1 MHSILK
7 EKQLFTP
14 FELHQQFEDYLV
26 LQDQTGDPK
35 ELYEPMQYILSLGG
49 KRLRPVLLLMAANL
63 FSDTIGNAMGPS
75 VGLEMFHN
83 FTLIHDDI
91 MDEAPL
97 RRGHQTVHEKFGLN
111 TALLSG
117 DIMFVK
123 AGTYMFLDDM
133 QISIEMQK
141 VFSQMAIAVCEGQQ
155 MDMNFE
161 TRLEVSLADYLR
173 MIELKTA
180 ALFGCCMKIGAL
192 SVGADKR
199 DSREIEQFG
208 YNLGMAFQ
216 LMDDLLDSFGSPD
229 KFGKKVG
236 GDIIQNKKTYL
247 LLKSLEKADSQLL
260 NRLKFWLSTTE
271 DSQEKIEEVV
281 GIYEKLEVK
290 TETQQEMLRYH
301 EAALANLENL
311 EVEDFRRRPL
321 REFSSKLLLRQL

>member
-321 REFSSKLLLRQL
+321 QEFSSKLLLRQL